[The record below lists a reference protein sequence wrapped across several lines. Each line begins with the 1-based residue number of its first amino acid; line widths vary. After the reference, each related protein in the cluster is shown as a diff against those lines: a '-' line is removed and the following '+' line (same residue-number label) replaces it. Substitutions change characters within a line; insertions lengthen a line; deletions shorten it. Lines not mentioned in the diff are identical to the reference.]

1 MRAGRVRV
9 LLGLPR
15 RNARV
20 LLPRARGPGGRRG
33 SRDRRRAGARGA
45 RAAPDPGGVP
55 GRGRRAVRLLH
66 ARADRGDPRPARAQS
81 RAERARDPRGARRQ
95 PLPLHRLR
103 EDPRRGPLGRGGTHP
118 VSGAGA
124 SPARSPVREGIGESV
139 DRPDGTLKVRGEFA
153 YSSDLWADGML
164 WGTTLRSPHPYARI
178 RSIDFAEALALRGVH
193 AIQTHEDV
201 PGRKT
206 YGLELAD
213 QPVLAIDVVRYEG
226 EPVAIVAAD
235 HPETARRAA
244 ELLRV
249 DYEPLEPLVDMD
261 QAVE

>member
-1 MRAGRVRV
+1 M
-9 LLGLPR
+9 
-15 RNARV
+15 
-20 LLPRARGPGGRRG
+20 
-33 SRDRRRAGARGA
+33 
-45 RAAPDPGGVP
+45 
-55 GRGRRAVRLLH
+55 
-66 ARADRGDPRPARAQS
+66 
-81 RAERARDPRGARRQ
+81 
-95 PLPLHRLR
+95 
-103 EDPRRGPLGRGGTHP
+103 
-118 VSGAGA
+118 SGAGA
-124 SPARSPVREGIGESV
+124 SPTRVRQGIGESV

-153 YSSDLWADGML
+153 FSSDLWADGML

-206 YGLELAD
+206 YGLEVPD

-244 ELLRV
+244 QLIRV

-261 QAVE
+261 RAVEADEPRLHDGGNVLRHIHVRHGDIAAAQGEAELVVEGEYELGMQDQAFLGPESGLAIPSEDGGV